1 MLNDD
6 INSTEDLSLAVKAAL
21 ERKGVLKDIRAKIR
35 AEVYHTLEDKTTTV
49 SRPGIFNST
58 YSTSNG
64 NIIFLYLALY
74 ILLLIIEKEYGT
86 DLYLAQELIR
96 EYLVS
101 LQHNNTLSVYCEETG
116 QPREMGTD
124 RTFIGGELGFNV
136 SQSDSNVPLLVLL
149 VQQLRKNKDKYEEEL
164 HGSLINEVDIS
175 DI

>member
-6 INSTEDLSLAVKAAL
+6 INGTEDLSLAVKTAL
-21 ERKGVLKDIRAKIR
+21 ERKGILKDIRAKIR
-35 AEVYHTLEDKTTTV
+35 AEVYHTLEDKTVMVT
-49 SRPGIFNST
+49 RPGIFNSS
-58 YSTSNG
+58 Y
-64 NIIFLYLALY
+64 NITN
-74 ILLLIIEKEYGT
+74 EKEYGT

-96 EYLVS
+96 EYLAS

-136 SQSDSNVPLLVLL
+136 SQCDSSVPLLLLL

-164 HGSLINEVDIS
+164 HGSMINEVDIS
-175 DI
+175 DV